1 MLLALDPYRQVNK
14 EIKRIKIKKNK
25 INLIELK
32 STLKSHGKKK
42 TEKIRGEKNEEEGR
56 AKTGW
61 ISVILC

>member
-1 MLLALDPYRQVNK
+1 M
-14 EIKRIKIKKNK
+14 KRMKIKKNK

>member
-32 STLKSHGKKK
+32 SSIPRESWK
-42 TEKIRGEKNEEEGR
+42 EENRKDSGR
-56 AKTGW
+56 KE
-61 ISVILC
+61 